1 MTDRELNLLRELLET
16 LERDEGACYKDR
28 SHCTPACPLWMAG
41 EFDGNICPCRASLH
55 GALSG

>member
-41 EFDGNICPCRASLH
+41 EFDGNICLPSILARRV
-55 GALSG
+55 

>member
-28 SHCTPACPLWMAG
+28 SLCTPACPLWMAG
-41 EFDGNICPCRASLH
+41 EFDGKSACRAFSH
-55 GALSG
+55 GASSC

>member
-41 EFDGNICPCRASLH
+41 RESRP
-55 GALSG
+55 

>member
-28 SHCTPACPLWMAG
+28 LHCTPACPLWQESSTA
-41 EFDGNICPCRASLH
+41 ISACRASLH

>member
-28 SHCTPACPLWMAG
+28 SPVRSGWQESSTAISA
-41 EFDGNICPCRASLH
+41 CRAFSH

>member
-41 EFDGNICPCRASLH
+41 EFAAISACRAFSH

>member
-28 SHCTPACPLWMAG
+28 SHCSPPVRSGWQESSTAISA
-41 EFDGNICPCRASLH
+41 CRAFSH

>member
-28 SHCTPACPLWMAG
+28 SHVKRLTFGKALPTTKG
-41 EFDGNICPCRASLH
+41 ENNHESN
-55 GALSG
+55 S